1 MTLIELQAGL
11 AAGRLTARAL
21 VEESLEKIA
30 DPSGEGGRCFL
41 TVYAD
46 QARRQ
51 ADLVD
56 RARGHG
62 LPLPPFAGVPLSIK
76 DLYDVAGEVT
86 RAGSKSRD
94 GEAPASVDAEAVRL
108 VRRAGFI
115 VVGKN
120 NMTEFA
126 YSGLG
131 LNGHFLSPRSPY
143 QREIGRVPGGSTSG
157 GAAAVADGMVPAT
170 LGSDTGGSCR
180 LPAAFCGIVGFKP
193 TSTRISKRGVFPLS
207 ESLDSV
213 GPLATSVSCCA
224 VLDSVLAGGVG
235 DDEAPFPLAGLRLGV
250 IEGYVDSELDVEV
263 AGAYGAALSRLAKA
277 GVRLMPVKIPEF
289 AELPQINSKGS
300 LVSAEAYALHRPWL
314 ETRREAYDPWVLAR
328 IESGSRI
335 TAADYIEL
343 LGERR
348 RVIAAVAART
358 IGLDALALPT
368 APNIPPRIDELGDL
382 AHSQAVNQRCL
393 RNTAIAN
400 FLDRPSISIP
410 CHAPGSAPVGFM
422 LMGETGA
429 DRRLLAVARGLEG
442 AVRGEG

>member
-1 MTLIELQAGL
+1 MLLTELQTGL
-11 AAGRLTARAL
+11 ASGELTSRGL
-21 VEESLEKIA
+21 VEESLKKIA
-30 DPSGEGGRCFL
+30 DPSGDGARCFL

-46 QARRQ
+46 PARRQ

-56 RARGHG
+56 EARRHG

-94 GEAPASVDAEAVRL
+94 GEAPATENADAVKF

-115 VVGKN
+115 VVGRN

-131 LNGHFLSPRSPY
+131 LNAHFPSPRSPW
-143 QREIGRVPGGSTSG
+143 QREIGHVPGGSTSG
-157 GAAAVADGMVPAT
+157 GAVSVADGMVPAT

-180 LPAAFCGIVGFKP
+180 LPAAYCGIVGFKP

-207 ESLDSV
+207 ATLDSV
-213 GPLATSVSCCA
+213 GPLAGSVSCCA
-224 VLDSVLAGGVG
+224 VLDSLLAGGAG
-235 DDEAPFPLAGLRLGV
+235 EDEAPFPLAGLRLGV
-250 IEGYVDSELDVEV
+250 VEGYVDADLDRQV
-263 AGAYGAALSRLAKA
+263 AEAYAAALGRLAKA
-277 GVRLMPVKIPEF
+277 GARLIVLNIPEF
-289 AELPQINSKGS
+289 AELPHINRKGGI
-300 LVSAEAYALHRPWL
+300 VAAEAYALHRPYL
-314 ETRREAYDPWVLAR
+314 ETRRDAYDPWVLAR
-328 IESGSRI
+328 IESGAGQ

-358 IGLDALALPT
+358 MGLDALAMPT

-382 AHSQAVNQRCL
+382 AHSQAVNRRCL

-410 CHAPGSAPVGFM
+410 CHPPGDAPVGFM
-422 LMGETGA
+422 LMGETGG
-429 DRRLLAVARGLEG
+429 DRRLLAIARGMEA
-442 AVRGEG
+442 AVRVEG

>member
-1 MTLIELQAGL
+1 MTLIELQSGL
-11 AAGRLTARAL
+11 ASGRLTSRAL
-21 VEESLEKIA
+21 VEESLAKIA
-30 DPSGEGGRCFL
+30 DPSGEGARCFL

-46 QARRQ
+46 SARRQ

-56 RARGHG
+56 QARKQG

-86 RAGSKSRD
+86 RAGSAGRD
-94 GEAPASVDAEAVRL
+94 GEAPAKVDAEAVRL

-131 LNGHFLSPRSPY
+131 LNGHFPSPRSPY

-157 GAAAVADGMVPAT
+157 GAAAVADGLVPAT

-180 LPAAFCGIVGFKP
+180 LPAAYCGIVGFKP
-193 TSTRISKRGVFPLS
+193 TSTRISRRGVFPLS
-207 ESLDSV
+207 DSLDSV
-213 GPLATSVSCCA
+213 GPLAGSVSCCA
-224 VLDSVLAGGVG
+224 VLDSVLAGGPG
-235 DDEAPFPLAGLRLGV
+235 DDEPPFPLAGLRLGV
-250 IEGYVDSELDVEV
+250 IEGHVDADLDPEV
-263 AGAYGAALSRLAKA
+263 GEAYAAALARLAQRGA
-277 GVRLMPVKIPEF
+277 RLMKLKLPEL
-289 AELPQINSKGS
+289 AELPHINRKGT
-300 LVSAEAYALHRPWL
+300 LVAMEAYALHRPYL
-314 ETRREAYDPWVLAR
+314 ATRRESYDPWVLAR
-328 IESGSRI
+328 LESGAAA
-335 TAADYIEL
+335 TAADYIDL

-348 RVIAAVAART
+348 RVIAGVAART
-358 IGLDALALPT
+358 HEFDAIVAPT
-368 APNIPPRIDELGDL
+368 APNVPPRIDELGGL
-382 AHSQAVNQRCL
+382 AQSQAINRRCL
-393 RNTAIAN
+393 QNTGIAN

-429 DRRLLAVARGLEG
+429 DRRLFSVARGLEG
-442 AVRGEG
+442 AVRL